1 MTDKREAILE
11 RLLDILDD
19 VPHLMGYDEQTVF
32 RNRGELKGDKRPS
45 LVLLDGTEYAKNSVE
60 RKGRVFMSATVMTM
74 TPQIFVLLKERTL
87 PTNEGVGE
95 ELNAFHSAITR
106 AIATDSEL
114 AELCGPN
121 GQVSLR
127 RVETDMQTGST
138 LQGQMRMDFAID
150 YVLDPDELTV
160 VPVTT

>member
-1 MTDKREAILE
+1 MTDKREAILL
-11 RLLDILDD
+11 RLLTILDD
-19 VPHLMGYDEQTVF
+19 VPQILGYSAHTVF

-45 LVLLDGTEYAKNSVE
+45 LVLLDGTEYVKTSLEN
-60 RKGRVFMSATVMTM
+60 RGRVFMSRTIMTM
-74 TPQIFVLLKERTL
+74 QPQIFVLLRERNL
-87 PTNEGVGE
+87 PSNAGVGT
-95 ELNAFHSAITR
+95 ELNAFHSAITK
-106 AIATDSEL
+106 AIASDSTL
-114 AELCGPN
+114 AALCGPN

-138 LQGQMRMDFAID
+138 LQGQLRMDFAVD